1 MKSRLPSGANVK
13 RRKKDV
19 KVSLAYMP
27 VLREGM
33 FRPPPMLGDAEG
45 ITAGRGI
52 DGLGETERRIDWFET
67 ETEPKDER
75 RL

>member
-1 MKSRLPSGANVK
+1 
-13 RRKKDV
+13 
-19 KVSLAYMP
+19 
-27 VLREGM
+27 
-33 FRPPPMLGDAEG
+33 MLGEAEG